1 MVIKEFERVGPKKII
16 KSDAKRIYDLYINE
30 TNFNKL
36 VLYKYGDELRE
47 IIKNEN
53 KELYICNINLIYYE
67 IFDIGWKIYYKNKI
81 RSF

>member
-1 MVIKEFERVGPKKII
+1 MVIKEFERVLPKKII
-16 KSDAKRIYDLYINE
+16 KNEAKRIYEKYINE
-30 TNFNKL
+30 ANFNKL

-53 KELYICNINLIYYE
+53 KELYSCNINLIYNE
-67 IFDIGWKIYYKNKI
+67 IFDIGWKIYYRNKI